1 MLMSFDSTD
10 AVGTG
15 TQDDPYNGVIELDN
29 RVYLNDQT
37 YFEVGTQVRI
47 KVSGSGETPSL
58 SGDDIGLKLVVNPD
72 YTTEQY
78 LEGTIDETGILV
90 LTVETRRISWTYT
103 IIAVEPTVEDLEF
116 VSNPISNGVIEYVA

>member
-1 MLMSFDSTD
+1 M
-10 AVGTG
+10 
-15 TQDDPYNGVIELDN
+15 
-29 RVYLNDQT
+29 
-37 YFEVGTQVRI
+37 
-47 KVSGSGETPSL
+47 

>member
-1 MLMSFDSTD
+1 M
-10 AVGTG
+10 
-15 TQDDPYNGVIELDN
+15 DN

-47 KVSGSGETPSL
+47 KASGSGESPSL
-58 SGDDIGLKLVVNPD
+58 SGDDIGLGLVTNPD
-72 YTTEQY
+72 YTSEQY
-78 LEGTIDETGILV
+78 LEGTIDETGTLV

-103 IIAVEPTVEDLEF
+103 IIAVEPAVGDLEF